1 MTVLLD
7 IQLVSEQAG
16 IPGREAMQQWL
27 DAALQDSHPG
37 AEVVVRVVDEQESHD
52 LNLQYRDQDKPTNV
66 LSFPFETPAVVLPDM
81 ESELLGDLV
90 ICAPVV
96 ASEAIEQGKSL
107 EAHWAHML
115 VHGALH
121 LCGYDHQNDVQA
133 NEMEALE
140 TDIIVGLGFAP
151 PYESETQAS
160 A

>member
-1 MTVLLD
+1 MPVLLD

-27 DAALQDSHPG
+27 DAALQDSYPD
-37 AEVVVRVVDEQESHD
+37 AEVVVRIVDEQESHD

-66 LSFPFETPAVVLPDM
+66 LSFPFETPAVALPDM

-90 ICAPVV
+90 VCAPVV
-96 ASEAIEQGKSL
+96 ASEAIQQGKSL

-121 LCGYDHQNDVQA
+121 LSGYDHQNDVQA
-133 NEMEALE
+133 KEMETLE

-151 PYESETQAS
+151 PYESDSLAS